1 MNIDTER
8 LSEYKNLTAEIRKYN
23 EAYEAGEAIIS
34 DYEYDRLM
42 LRLKAMEREDIAVIL
57 MTEKLVSLCPD
68 IVYDLKLNRK
78 KPLIVEIPDRHGNG
92 RTKDSITKY
101 VQDAIGVKL

>member
-42 LRLKAMEREDIAVIL
+42 LRLKAMEREDPSLTVDDSPTRTVGASVKR
-57 MTEKLVSLCPD
+57 TAGVTVSHNVPML
-68 IVYDLKLNRK
+68 
-78 KPLIVEIPDRHGNG
+78 
-92 RTKDSITKY
+92 SI
-101 VQDAIGVKL
+101 QDVFNKEDVLL